1 MKTKLSTLLL
11 LITLSLSA
19 FAHDGHNHGA
29 GQVQPTKGGTIL
41 KADKFYLE
49 VVGNRTD
56 VKIYPLKKNDPK
68 SAMLTPIPLNQVK
81 ISATY
86 ALPRAKVTNIIALK
100 QEADHFAG
108 KVSVKNTHR
117 YEVVVTIETLGEKEK
132 LTYQIEPQE

>member
-11 LITLSLSA
+11 LTTLSLGG

-41 KADKFYLE
+41 KTDKFYLE
-49 VVGNRTD
+49 VVGNRTE

-68 SAMLTPIPLNQVK
+68 SATLSPIPLNQVK
-81 ISATY
+81 ASATY
-86 ALPRAKVTNIIALK
+86 SLPRAKGAQAIILK
-100 QEADHFAG
+100 EEADHFVGA
-108 KVSVKNTHR
+108 VVVKNTHR
-117 YEVVVTIETLGEKEK
+117 YEVIVTIETLGEKEK